1 MNLLKE
7 QKKLLAKKLDD
18 RTKKYQGRFV
28 DTLLDSI
35 VPTKKEINE
44 RVKIY
49 DKNVKI
55 NKDVDDMINGIDK
68 MLGE

>member
-1 MNLLKE
+1 MIE
-7 QKKLLAKKLDD
+7 P
-18 RTKKYQGRFV
+18 KKYQGRFV